1 MESTKRALKFQLNE
15 SKTSISKFWAVIL
28 IVNIFAFFMTKY
40 TRVSMGIS
48 EGGGGQ
54 LFSLFGMN
62 ILPIIIYLMVYNYE
76 VYYKNFPIALS
87 FSVIRKDFF
96 KSMIVN
102 NVVVAFIFAV
112 IQSVLIK
119 IDPILV
125 KLIGREPIYDFKAFN
140 IQTDNI
146 IFIIIYLFI
155 AFILYLTIW
164 NLVAV
169 LNYKYGPK
177 FWIALVTITLLPQF
191 VIKTNFLS
199 NLILPGD
206 WLNIRLNTLQ
216 FTIFSII
223 TILLYIAIYFILINT
238 NIKNKA

>member
-15 SKTSISKFWAVIL
+15 SKISISKFWVVIL
-28 IVNIFAFFMTKY
+28 IVDIFALFMSKY
-40 TRVSMGIS
+40 TDVSIGIS
-48 EGGGGQ
+48 QGGGGQ

-76 VYYKNFPIALS
+76 LYYKNFSIALS

-102 NVVVAFIFAV
+102 NVAVAFIFAV
-112 IQSVLIK
+112 IQSILIK

-125 KLIGREPIYDFKAFN
+125 RFVGRTPIYDFKAFN
-140 IQTDNI
+140 IQTDNV

-155 AFILYLTIW
+155 AFMLYMTTW

-191 VIKTNFLS
+191 IIKTSLLS
-199 NLILPGD
+199 NLILPGY
-206 WLNIRLNTLQ
+206 WLNLRITPLL
-216 FTIFSII
+216 FTVFSII
-223 TILLYIAIYFILINT
+223 TILIYTVIYFIIQNT
-238 NIKNKA
+238 NVKNKA